1 MTIGILREVGALVQK
16 IQGEMSEFIKFIKFI
31 LLFISCHA
39 IRLKVNRLNRPKA
52 KSHRERLDQSGKVFL
67 PELITF
73 TE

>member
-1 MTIGILREVGALVQK
+1 MTVGILREVGALVQK
-16 IQGEMSEFIKFIKFI
+16 VQGEMLEFIKFI

-52 KSHRERLDQSGKVFL
+52 KSHRERLDQSGKVFQSL